1 MMIRILSLCVT
12 ALMVAGS
19 AQAAT
24 VGLTCD
30 GRTQI
35 VVAPTMAKA
44 NACIATMAGCTVGF
58 NANGGYFAVAQTV
71 DGLGQGAAGG
81 YRSEKAVSER
91 AISSCEAL
99 GAGSCVVILSGHD
112 DGNSYRACQ

>member
-1 MMIRILSLCVT
+1 MIRIASLCAAAV
-12 ALMVAGS
+12 LFAGA

-30 GRTQI
+30 GHAQI
-35 VVAPTMAKA
+35 IVAPTMAKA
-44 NACIATMAGCTVGF
+44 NACVATMAGCTVGF
-58 NANGGYFAVAQTV
+58 SANGGYFAVAQST

-81 YRSEKAVSER
+81 FRHAETVAER

-99 GAGSCVVILSGHD
+99 GAGLCAIIVSGHD